1 MMSKKII
8 LGVIGGFIVLASANS
23 YAAQTQVSTNDVVAR
38 EATEAPRGA
47 DNNNQRRRGRVSS
60 DNPGDFILARE
71 ATVAP
76 RGADNNNQRR
86 RGRNA

>member
-47 DNNNQRRRGRVSS
+47 DNNNQRLRGRVSS

-71 ATVAP
+71 ATEAP

>member
-38 EATEAPRGA
+38 EATEAPRGT
-47 DNNNQRRRGRVSS
+47 DNNNQRRRGHVST
-60 DNPGDFILARE
+60 D
-71 ATVAP
+71 
-76 RGADNNNQRR
+76 
-86 RGRNA
+86 

>member
-23 YAAQTQVSTNDVVAR
+23 YAAQTQVSINDVVAREATEAPRGADNKQRRRGRVSNDNPGDFILAR

-47 DNNNQRRRGRVSS
+47 DNNNQRRRGR
-60 DNPGDFILARE
+60 
-71 ATVAP
+71 
-76 RGADNNNQRR
+76 
-86 RGRNA
+86 NA

>member
-1 MMSKKII
+1 MNILINIWRTIMMSKKII

-47 DNNNQRRRGRVSS
+47 DNNNQRRRGR
-60 DNPGDFILARE
+60 
-71 ATVAP
+71 
-76 RGADNNNQRR
+76 
-86 RGRNA
+86 NA

>member
-60 DNPGDFILARE
+60 DNPSDFILARE
-71 ATVAP
+71 ATEAP